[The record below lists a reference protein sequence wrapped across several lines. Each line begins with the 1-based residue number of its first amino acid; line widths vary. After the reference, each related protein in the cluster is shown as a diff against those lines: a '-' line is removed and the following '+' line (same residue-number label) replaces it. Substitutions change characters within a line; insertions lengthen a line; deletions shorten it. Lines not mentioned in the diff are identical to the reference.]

1 MTQDLFIGIDVS
13 KARLDLARQD
23 GGRAQSLANTPDG
36 RARLLELLAG
46 WAPALVAVEA
56 SGGYERDLVMA
67 LQGAGIAVAV
77 VNPRQVR
84 DFARATGRLAK
95 TDALD
100 AALLARFAQSLRPP
114 ASPPVPE
121 AERRRAALVARRRQ
135 LVDMGAQERNRLEQ
149 ARGTAR
155 ASVERVL
162 GLLQAELAGIDREIA
177 GMVEA
182 DAALCGRAAL
192 LESVK
197 GVGRRIAA
205 VLLAELPELGRV
217 EHKQIAAL
225 VGVAPMNRDSGT
237 RHGSQHIAGGRLG
250 VRCALYMAALVAV
263 RHNPPLR
270 AYYKRLR
277 EAGKPAKAALV
288 AVMHKLVIILNAI
301 IRDSKPWNPA
311 IPQQDGC

>member
-1 MTQDLFIGIDVS
+1 MTQDLFVGIDVS

-23 GGRAQSLANTPDG
+23 GGRAPPLPNTPDG
-36 RARLLELLAG
+36 HARLVELLAG
-46 WAPALVAVEA
+46 WGPALVTVEA
-56 SGGYERDLVMA
+56 TGGYERDLVMA
-67 LQGAGIAVAV
+67 LQGAGIPVAV

-121 AERRRAALVARRRQ
+121 AERRLAALVARRRQ

-177 GMVEA
+177 GMVAA
-182 DAALCGRAAL
+182 DAELCGRAAL

-237 RHGSQHIAGGRLG
+237 RHGSQHITGGRLG

-277 EAGKPAKAALV
+277 DAGKPAKVALV

-301 IRDSKPWNPA
+301 VRDNKPWNPA